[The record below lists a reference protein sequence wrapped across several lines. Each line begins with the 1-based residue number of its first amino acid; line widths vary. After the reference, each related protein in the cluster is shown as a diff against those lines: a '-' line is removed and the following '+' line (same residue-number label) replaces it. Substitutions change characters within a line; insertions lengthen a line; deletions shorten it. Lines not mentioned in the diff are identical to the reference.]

1 MDNYNY
7 VLPTLSDIFALERSN
22 NDLSAIKI
30 ELARE
35 NSPPSITERNQHLYL
50 KAQKEWYSAIAT
62 INQLLEKSLQ
72 ISDSQDS
79 KNQEMMKT
87 DKDKGIHKTTPLLEN
102 WESQTSSK
110 FPTSNSLISHLK
122 SYRGLVLSSPTPVLT
137 NPVLTSS
144 FATSIFTSEIPES
157 LDWLS
162 ILRWQTLPLL
172 PAADSIKS
180 LPAAIPILPLS
191 TKDPITN
198 EQFCLVLT
206 AEFSLI
212 MVLGKKSDN
221 TPAFLFS
228 FDSEI
233 VKKAWIVLRQRIVL
247 PTYFPT
253 ININIDKQQ
262 KFISQYSQRLA
273 ILDRVFEQFSPL
285 APDYK
290 IVMEFSRLLLDNL
303 PNVDS
308 KNEALEVNN
317 SGKNRENKETTTS
330 LKSTIENLK
339 APDVELLQAI
349 AHEVKTPLA
358 TIQTLTRLLLK
369 RPNLNQEV
377 IKKRLQMI
385 DAECTSQI
393 ERFNLIFRA
402 VELETQQP
410 FKQQHPYLQLTTIP
424 LAQVFQKSIPRWQQ
438 KANQRNHTLK
448 VILPPKMPTVVSDPT
463 MLDQVLG
470 NLIENFSRNLPPG
483 SLIQV
488 EVMLAGSQLKLQ
500 LKSDSDVT
508 GKSHSPFTS
517 STKTPFKSIGHLLM
531 FQPETGSLSLN
542 LKVTKN
548 LFQAM
553 GGKLVV
559 RHRPTK
565 GEIMTIF
572 LPVQ

>member
-1 MDNYNY
+1 MENYI
-7 VLPTLSDIFALERSN
+7 LPTLSDIFALEKSN
-22 NDLSAIKI
+22 NNLSATEI

-35 NSPPSITERNQHLYL
+35 NPPPSIKQGNQDLYL
-50 KAQKEWYSAIAT
+50 KAQKEWYSGITT
-62 INQLLEKSLQ
+62 INQLLEKSVK
-72 ISDSQDS
+72 ISDSQDL
-79 KNQEMMKT
+79 KNQDITKT
-87 DKDKGIHKTTPLLEN
+87 GKEKQIKKTTLVLEN
-102 WESQTSSK
+102 LESQTKSK
-110 FPTSNSLISHLK
+110 FPTSNSLFSHFK

-137 NPVLTSS
+137 NPALTSS
-144 FATSIFTSEIPES
+144 FYTSVFTSEIPES

-172 PAADSIKS
+172 PATDSINS

-212 MVLGKKSDN
+212 MVLGKNEDN
-221 TPAFLFS
+221 APAFLFS
-228 FDSEI
+228 FDPEI
-233 VKKAWIVLRQRIVL
+233 VKKAWIVLQQRIVL
-247 PTYFPT
+247 PKYFHSEKF
-253 ININIDKQQ
+253 DKYQN
-262 KFISQYSQRLA
+262 FIQQYSQQSA
-273 ILDRVFEQFSPL
+273 ILDNIFEHFSPL

-290 IVMEFSRLLLDNL
+290 IVMEFSRLLLSNL
-303 PNVDS
+303 PIINT
-308 KNEALEVNN
+308 KNETLEVNI
-317 SGKNRENKETTTS
+317 SSKSKEKKETTTS

-339 APDVELLQAI
+339 SPDVELLQAI

-377 IKKRLQMI
+377 MRKRLQMI

-402 VELETQQP
+402 AELETQQP
-410 FKQQHPYLQLTTIP
+410 FKKQHPYLQLTTIP
-424 LAQVFQKSIPRWQQ
+424 LAQVFQNSIPRWQQ
-438 KANQRNHTLK
+438 KATQRNHTLK
-448 VILPPKMPTVVSDPT
+448 VILPPKMPTVISDPII
-463 MLDQVLG
+463 LDQVLG
-470 NLIENFSRNLPPG
+470 NLIENFSRNLPSG

-500 LKSDSDVT
+500 LKSDSNL
-508 GKSHSPFTS
+508 GEKSRSPFTS
-517 STKTPFKSIGHLLM
+517 STKTPFKSIGPLLM

-548 LFQAM
+548 LFQAI
-553 GGKLVV
+553 GAKLVI
-559 RHRPTK
+559 RQRPTK

>member
-1 MDNYNY
+1 MENY

-22 NDLSAIKI
+22 NDFSATKI

-35 NSPPSITERNQHLYL
+35 NPPPSITEKNQHLYL
-50 KAQKEWYSAIAT
+50 KAQKEWYSAIAA

-79 KNQEMMKT
+79 KNQEMTKT
-87 DKDKGIHKTTPLLEN
+87 DKEKGIKITTPALGN

-110 FPTSNSLISHLK
+110 CPNSNSLVSHVK
-122 SYRGLVLSSPTPVLT
+122 SSRGLVLSSPTPVLT
-137 NPVLTSS
+137 NQALTNS
-144 FATSIFTSEIPES
+144 FSTSVFTSEIPEV

-172 PAADSIKS
+172 PAADSINS
-180 LPAAIPILPLS
+180 LPATIPILPLS

-212 MVLGKKSDN
+212 MVLGKNPDN

-228 FDSEI
+228 FDPEI
-233 VKKAWIVLRQRIVL
+233 VKKAWIVLRKRIVL
-247 PTYFPT
+247 LTYFPT
-253 ININIDKQQ
+253 GNNIDKQQ

-273 ILDRVFEQFSPL
+273 ILDSMFEQFPPL
-285 APDYK
+285 VPDYK

-303 PNVDS
+303 PNLDS
-308 KNEALEVNN
+308 KNEALEVNIP
-317 SGKNRENKETTTS
+317 SKNRENKETTTS

-339 APDVELLQAI
+339 SPDVELLQAI

-369 RPNLNQEV
+369 RPHLNQEV

-385 DAECTSQI
+385 DAECTSQV

-402 VELETQQP
+402 VELETQQS

-424 LAQVFQKSIPRWQQ
+424 LAEVFQKSIPRWQQ

-448 VILPPKMPTVVSDPT
+448 VILPPKMPTVVSDQT

-470 NLIENFSRNLPPG
+470 NLIENFSRNLPSG

-500 LKSDSDVT
+500 LKSDSDVG

-553 GGKLVV
+553 GGKLVI
-559 RHRPTK
+559 RQRPTK

-572 LPVQ
+572 LPLQ

>member
-1 MDNYNY
+1 MENYY
-7 VLPTLSDIFALERSN
+7 ILPTLSEIFALERSN
-22 NDLSAIKI
+22 NDLSATKI
-30 ELARE
+30 ELPRE
-35 NSPPSITERNQHLYL
+35 NPPPSIKEKNQHLYL
-50 KAQKEWYSAIAT
+50 KAQKEWYSAIAA
-62 INQLLEKSLQ
+62 INQLLEKSLK

-79 KNQEMMKT
+79 KNQEMMKIDT
-87 DKDKGIHKTTPLLEN
+87 EKGIKITTPALEN
-102 WESQTSSK
+102 WESQISSK
-110 FPTSNSLISHLK
+110 FPTSNSLLSHLK
-122 SYRGLVLSSPTPVLT
+122 SYRGLVLSSPTSVLT
-137 NPVLTSS
+137 NPALTSS
-144 FATSIFTSEIPES
+144 FYTSIFTSEIPEN

-172 PAADSIKS
+172 PAADSINYS
-180 LPAAIPILPLS
+180 PEPIPILPLS

-212 MVLGKKSDN
+212 MVLGKKLDN

-228 FDSEI
+228 FDPEI
-233 VKKAWIVLRQRIVL
+233 VKKAWIILRQRIVL
-247 PTYFPT
+247 PTYCQT
-253 ININIDKQQ
+253 ENIAWQE
-262 KFISQYSQRLA
+262 KFIPQYSQRLA
-273 ILDRVFEQFSPL
+273 ILDRLFEQFMPL

-308 KNEALEVNN
+308 KNNESLEVNI

-339 APDVELLQAI
+339 SPDVELLQAI
-349 AHEVKTPLA
+349 SHEVKTPLA

-500 LKSDSDVT
+500 LKSDSDVG

-559 RHRPTK
+559 RQRPTK

-572 LPVQ
+572 LPLQ

>member
-7 VLPTLSDIFALERSN
+7 ILPTLSDIFALEMSSD
-22 NDLSAIKI
+22 DLPTKTM
-30 ELARE
+30 ELAKE
-35 NSPPSITERNQHLYL
+35 NSSPSMRQKNQDLYL

-62 INQLLEKSLQ
+62 VNQLLENSSK
-72 ISDSQDS
+72 ISDYQDFP
-79 KNQEMMKT
+79 NQEMTKT
-87 DKDKGIHKTTPLLEN
+87 IYSLNERY
-102 WESQTSSK
+102 
-110 FPTSNSLISHLK
+110 FPSNSKYSTPNSLFSHAK
-122 SYRGLVLSSPTPVLT
+122 SYRGLVLSSPTPILT
-137 NPVLTSS
+137 NPALTKN
-144 FATSIFTSEIPES
+144 FYTSVFTSKIQEN

-162 ILRWQTLPLL
+162 IFRRQSLPLL
-172 PAADSIKS
+172 PAAESINS
-180 LPAAIPILPLS
+180 FSDFIPILPLS

-206 AEFSLI
+206 AEFSLV
-212 MVLGKKSDN
+212 MVLGKSLDN

-228 FDSEI
+228 FDPE
-233 VKKAWIVLRQRIVL
+233 VVERAWIILRQRIVL
-247 PTYFPT
+247 PTTHFHSKNVEQHQKI
-253 ININIDKQQ
+253 IN
-262 KFISQYSQRLA
+262 QYSEQLV
-273 ILDRVFEQFSPL
+273 ILDRIFDKFPPRE
-285 APDYK
+285 PDYK
-290 IVMEFSRLLLDNL
+290 IVMKFSRLLLDNL

-308 KNEALEVNN
+308 KNEILEVNIYHK
-317 SGKNRENKETTTS
+317 SKKTQETTVS

-339 APDVELLQAI
+339 SPDVELLQAI

-369 RPNLNQEV
+369 RPHLNQEV

-393 ERFNLIFRA
+393 DRFNLIFRA
-402 VELETQQP
+402 AELETQQLL
-410 FKQQHPYLQLTTIP
+410 KEKHPYLQLTTIP
-424 LAQVFQKSIPRWQQ
+424 LAQVFQNSIPRWQQ
-438 KANQRNHTLK
+438 KATQRNHTLK
-448 VILPPKMPTVVSDPT
+448 FILPPKMPTVVSDPI

-470 NLIENFSRNLPPG
+470 NLIENFSRNLPP
-483 SLIQV
+483 SSVMEV

-500 LKSDSDVT
+500 LKSDSNVG

-517 STKTPFKSIGHLLM
+517 STKTPFKSIGPLLM
-531 FQPETGSLSLN
+531 FQPETGNLSLN

-559 RHRPTK
+559 RQRPTK

-572 LPVQ
+572 LPVK

>member
-1 MDNYNY
+1 MENY
-7 VLPTLSDIFALERSN
+7 VLPTLSDIFALESSN
-22 NDLSAIKI
+22 NHFYATKM
-30 ELARE
+30 ELPRE
-35 NSPPSITERNQHLYL
+35 NPPPSITEKNHHLYL
-50 KAQKEWYSAIAT
+50 KAQQEWYSAIAS
-62 INQLLEKSLQ
+62 INQLLEKSVK
-72 ISDSQDS
+72 ISDYQDL
-79 KNQEMMKT
+79 KNQEMTKT
-87 DKDKGIHKTTPLLEN
+87 DKEKGIKNPSSLLGN
-102 WESQTSSK
+102 WESQSSSK
-110 FPTSNSLISHLK
+110 CPSSNSLFSHVK
-122 SYRGLVLSSPTPVLT
+122 SDHGLVLSSPTPVLT
-137 NPVLTSS
+137 NPTLTQS
-144 FATSIFTSEIPES
+144 FSTSIFTSEIPES

-162 ILRWQTLPLL
+162 ILRRETLPLL
-172 PAADSIKS
+172 PAADSINS
-180 LPAAIPILPLS
+180 LPTTIPILPLS

-206 AEFSLI
+206 AKFSLI
-212 MVLGKKSDN
+212 MVLGKKLDN

-228 FDSEI
+228 FDPEI
-233 VKKAWIVLRQRIVL
+233 VKKAWIILRKRIVL
-247 PTYFPT
+247 PTYLQA
-253 ININIDKQQ
+253 INIDKQQ
-262 KFISQYSQRLA
+262 KIISQSYQRLS
-273 ILDRVFEQFSPL
+273 ILDRLFEQFPPI

-308 KNEALEVNN
+308 KNNESLEINIP
-317 SGKNRENKETTTS
+317 SKNRENQETTTS

-339 APDVELLQAI
+339 SPDVELLQAI

-410 FKQQHPYLQLTTIP
+410 FKQQYPYLQLTTIP
-424 LAQVFQKSIPRWQQ
+424 LAEVFQKSIPRWQQ

-470 NLIENFSRNLPPG
+470 NLVENFSRNLPSG
-483 SLIQV
+483 SLMQV
-488 EVMLAGSQLKLQ
+488 EVMLAGNQLKLQ
-500 LKSDSDVT
+500 LKSDSDVG

-548 LFQAM
+548 LFQAI

>member
-1 MDNYNY
+1 MENY

-22 NDLSAIKI
+22 NNLSATKMK
-30 ELARE
+30 LTRE
-35 NSPPSITERNQHLYL
+35 NPPSSITEKNQHLYL
-50 KAQKEWYSAIAT
+50 KAQKEWYSAIAS
-62 INQLLEKSLQ
+62 INQLLEKSVK
-72 ISDSQDS
+72 ISDYQDLKVGDIT
-79 KNQEMMKT
+79 KN
-87 DKDKGIHKTTPLLEN
+87 DKEKGIKNPTSLLEN

-110 FPTSNSLISHLK
+110 CPTSNSLFSHLK
-122 SYRGLVLSSPTPVLT
+122 SSRGLVLSSPTPVLT
-137 NPVLTSS
+137 NPALTKS
-144 FATSIFTSEIPES
+144 FSTSIFTSKIPES

-162 ILRWQTLPLL
+162 ILRRQTLPLL
-172 PAADSIKS
+172 PAADSINS
-180 LPAAIPILPLS
+180 LPTTIPILPLS

-212 MVLGKKSDN
+212 MVLGKKLDN

-228 FDSEI
+228 FDPEI
-233 VKKAWIVLRQRIVL
+233 VKKAWIVLRKRIVL
-247 PTYFPT
+247 PTYLQA
-253 ININIDKQQ
+253 INIDKHQ
-262 KFISQYSQRLA
+262 KNISQSYQRLS
-273 ILDRVFEQFSPL
+273 ILDRLFEQFSPI

-308 KNEALEVNN
+308 KNNESLEINIP
-317 SGKNRENKETTTS
+317 SKNRENKETTTS

-339 APDVELLQAI
+339 SPDVELLQAI

-410 FKQQHPYLQLTTIP
+410 FKQQYPYLQLTTIP
-424 LAQVFQKSIPRWQQ
+424 LAEVFQKSIPRWQQ
-438 KANQRNHTLK
+438 KANKRNHTLK

-470 NLIENFSRNLPPG
+470 NLIENFSRNLPSG
-483 SLIQV
+483 SLMQV
-488 EVMLAGSQLKLQ
+488 EVMLAGNQLKLQ
-500 LKSDSDVT
+500 LKSDSDVG

-531 FQPETGSLSLN
+531 FQPETGNLSLN

-548 LFQAM
+548 LFQAI

>member
-1 MDNYNY
+1 MENY
-7 VLPTLSDIFALERSN
+7 VLPTLSDIFALESSN
-22 NDLSAIKI
+22 NHFSATKM

-35 NSPPSITERNQHLYL
+35 NPPPSITEKNKHLYL
-50 KAQKEWYSAIAT
+50 KAQKEWYSAIAS
-62 INQLLEKSLQ
+62 INQLLEKSVK
-72 ISDSQDS
+72 ISDYQDL
-79 KNQEMMKT
+79 KNQEMTKT
-87 DKDKGIHKTTPLLEN
+87 DKEKGIKNPSSLLGN
-102 WESQTSSK
+102 WESQSSSK
-110 FPTSNSLISHLK
+110 CPSSNSLFSHVK
-122 SYRGLVLSSPTPVLT
+122 SDHGLVLSSPTPVLT
-137 NPVLTSS
+137 NPTLTQS
-144 FATSIFTSEIPES
+144 FSTSIFTSEIPES

-162 ILRWQTLPLL
+162 ILRRQSLPLL
-172 PAADSIKS
+172 PAADSINS
-180 LPAAIPILPLS
+180 LPTTIPILPLS

-212 MVLGKKSDN
+212 MLLGKKIDN

-228 FDSEI
+228 FDPEI
-233 VKKAWIVLRQRIVL
+233 VKKAWIVLRKRIVL
-247 PTYFPT
+247 PTYLQA
-253 ININIDKQQ
+253 INIDKQQ
-262 KFISQYSQRLA
+262 KNISQSYQRLS
-273 ILDRVFEQFSPL
+273 ILDRLFEQFPPI

-290 IVMEFSRLLLDNL
+290 IVMEFSRLLLDNV

-308 KNEALEVNN
+308 KNNESLEINIP
-317 SGKNRENKETTTS
+317 SKNRENQETTTS

-339 APDVELLQAI
+339 SPDVELLQAI

-402 VELETQQP
+402 VELETQQS
-410 FKQQHPYLQLTTIP
+410 FKQPYPYLQLTTIP
-424 LAQVFQKSIPRWQQ
+424 LAEVFQKSIPRWQQ

-470 NLIENFSRNLPPG
+470 NLVENFSRNLPSG
-483 SLIQV
+483 SLMQV
-488 EVMLAGSQLKLQ
+488 EVMLAGNQLKLQ
-500 LKSDSDVT
+500 LKSDSDVG

-548 LFQAM
+548 LFQAI

>member
-1 MDNYNY
+1 MENYY
-7 VLPTLSDIFALERSN
+7 ILPTLSEIFALERSN
-22 NDLSAIKI
+22 NDLSATKI
-30 ELARE
+30 ELPRE
-35 NSPPSITERNQHLYL
+35 NPPPSIKEKNQHLYL
-50 KAQKEWYSAIAT
+50 KAQKEWYSAIAA
-62 INQLLEKSLQ
+62 INQLLEKSLK

-79 KNQEMMKT
+79 KNQEMMKIDT
-87 DKDKGIHKTTPLLEN
+87 EKGIKITTPALEN
-102 WESQTSSK
+102 WESQISSK
-110 FPTSNSLISHLK
+110 FPTSNSLLSHLK
-122 SYRGLVLSSPTPVLT
+122 SYRGLVLSSPTSVLT
-137 NPVLTSS
+137 NPALTSS
-144 FATSIFTSEIPES
+144 FYTSIFTSEIPEN

-172 PAADSIKS
+172 PAADSINYS
-180 LPAAIPILPLS
+180 PEPIPILPLS

-212 MVLGKKSDN
+212 MVLGKKLDN

-228 FDSEI
+228 FDPEI
-233 VKKAWIVLRQRIVL
+233 VKKAWIILRQRIVL
-247 PTYFPT
+247 PTYCQT
-253 ININIDKQQ
+253 ENIAWQE
-262 KFISQYSQRLA
+262 KFIPQYSQRLA
-273 ILDRVFEQFSPL
+273 ILDRLFEQFMPL

-308 KNEALEVNN
+308 KNNESLEVNI

-339 APDVELLQAI
+339 SPDVELLQAI
-349 AHEVKTPLA
+349 SHEVKTPLA

-377 IKKRLQMI
+377 MKKRLQMI

-410 FKQQHPYLQLTTIP
+410 FKQQHSYLQLTTIP
-424 LAQVFQKSIPRWQQ
+424 LAQFFQKSIPRWQQ
-438 KANQRNHTLK
+438 KATQRNHTLK
-448 VILPPKMPTVVSDPT
+448 VILPPKIPTAVSDPI

-470 NLIENFSRNLPPG
+470 NLIENFSRNLSPG
-483 SLIQV
+483 SLIKV
-488 EVMLAGSQLKLQ
+488 EVMLAGNQLKLQ
-500 LKSDSDVT
+500 LKSDSDVS

-548 LFQAM
+548 LFQAI
-553 GGKLVV
+553 GAKLVI
-559 RHRPTK
+559 RQRPTK

>member
-22 NDLSAIKI
+22 NDLSTIKI

-35 NSPPSITERNQHLYL
+35 NSPPSITQRNQHLYL
-50 KAQKEWYSAIAT
+50 KAEKEWYSAIAAV
-62 INQLLEKSLQ
+62 NQLLENSLQ

-79 KNQEMMKT
+79 KNQEMIKT

-144 FATSIFTSEIPES
+144 FATSIFTSEIPEG

-198 EQFCLVLT
+198 EQFCLVFT

-212 MVLGKKSDN
+212 MVLGKNLDN

-228 FDSEI
+228 FDPEI

-253 ININIDKQQ
+253 INIDKQQ

-273 ILDRVFEQFSPL
+273 ILDSVFEQFPPL

-317 SGKNRENKETTTS
+317 SSKNRENKETTTS

-349 AHEVKTPLA
+349 AHEVKTTLA
-358 TIQTLTRLLLK
+358 TIQTLTRLLL
-369 RPNLNQEV
+369 
-377 IKKRLQMI
+377 
-385 DAECTSQI
+385 
-393 ERFNLIFRA
+393 
-402 VELETQQP
+402 
-410 FKQQHPYLQLTTIP
+410 
-424 LAQVFQKSIPRWQQ
+424 
-438 KANQRNHTLK
+438 
-448 VILPPKMPTVVSDPT
+448 
-463 MLDQVLG
+463 
-470 NLIENFSRNLPPG
+470 
-483 SLIQV
+483 
-488 EVMLAGSQLKLQ
+488 
-500 LKSDSDVT
+500 
-508 GKSHSPFTS
+508 
-517 STKTPFKSIGHLLM
+517 
-531 FQPETGSLSLN
+531 
-542 LKVTKN
+542 
-548 LFQAM
+548 
-553 GGKLVV
+553 
-559 RHRPTK
+559 
-565 GEIMTIF
+565 
-572 LPVQ
+572 

>member
-1 MDNYNY
+1 MDNY

-22 NDLSAIKI
+22 SDLSATKI
-30 ELARE
+30 EIARE
-35 NSPPSITERNQHLYL
+35 NPPPSITDRNRDLYL

-62 INQLLEKSLQ
+62 INQLLEKSVK
-72 ISDSQDS
+72 ISDSQDL
-79 KNQEMMKT
+79 KDREMTKI
-87 DKDKGIHKTTPLLEN
+87 DKEKEIKKTTPLLRN

-110 FPTSNSLISHLK
+110 SPTSNSLVSHLK
-122 SYRGLVLSSPTPVLT
+122 LYRGLVLSSPTPVLT
-137 NPVLTSS
+137 NPALNSS
-144 FATSIFTSEIPES
+144 FSTSIFTSEIPES

-162 ILRWQTLPLL
+162 ILKWQTLPLL
-172 PAADSIKS
+172 PAADSINY
-180 LPAAIPILPLS
+180 LPSAIPILPLS

-228 FDSEI
+228 FDPET
-233 VKKAWIVLRQRIVL
+233 VKKAWIILRQRIVL

-253 ININIDKQQ
+253 INIDKQQ

-273 ILDRVFEQFSPL
+273 ILDRLFEQFPPL

-303 PNVDS
+303 PNVDG
-308 KNEALEVNN
+308 KNEALEVKNP
-317 SGKNRENKETTTS
+317 GKNTENQETTIS

-339 APDVELLQAI
+339 SPDVELLQAI

-377 IKKRLQMI
+377 MKKRLQMI

-402 VELETQQP
+402 VELETQQT

-424 LAQVFQKSIPRWQQ
+424 LAEVFQKSIPRWQQ
-438 KANQRNHTLK
+438 KANKRNHTLK

-483 SLIQV
+483 SLMQV
-488 EVMLAGSQLKLQ
+488 EVMLAGNQLKLQ
-500 LKSDSDVT
+500 LKSDSDVC

-531 FQPETGSLSLN
+531 FQPETGNLSLN

-548 LFQAM
+548 LFQAI